1 MANAIRIYT
10 PGGPEALQ
18 YESYEPGQPASGEVR
33 LQQHAV
39 GLNFIDVYHR
49 TGLYPIADKP
59 FIPGLEAAGTVVEL
73 GADVTDLAVGDRVA
87 YAGVPIGAYC
97 DERIIPAHRL
107 IKIPDELSFET
118 GAAMML
124 QGMTVQYLIRST
136 YNVKPGDTVLFHA
149 AAGGVGAIACQW
161 LNHLGATVIGTV
173 GSAEKAEL
181 ARQNGC
187 HHTILYREENL
198 VERVKDITN
207 GAGVPVV
214 YDSVGKD
221 TYEASLDCLA
231 PLGLMVSFGS
241 ASGPVKSVSPA
252 TLASKGSL
260 FFTRPTL
267 MTYTAARED
276 LLASASDLIDV
287 ISNGAVKISIDQT
300 YALKDAQQAHKDLES
315 RKTTGS
321 TIFTV

>member
-1 MANAIRIYT
+1 MANAIRIYS
-10 PGGPEALQ
+10 PGGADALQ
-18 YESYEPGQPASGEVR
+18 YERYETGQPGSGEVR
-33 LQQHAV
+33 LEQQAV

-49 TGLYPIADKP
+49 TGLYPIAEKP
-59 FIPGLEAAGTVVEL
+59 FIPGLEASGTIAEL
-73 GADVTDLAVGDRVA
+73 GPDVSEFAVGDRVA

-107 IKIPDELSFET
+107 VKLPEEISFET

-136 YNVKPGDTVLFHA
+136 YHVKPGDTVLFHA

-173 GSAEKAEL
+173 GSEAKAKLAEA
-181 ARQNGC
+181 NGC

-198 VERVKDITN
+198 VERVREITS

-221 TYEASLDCLA
+221 TYEASLDCLS
-231 PLGLMVSFGS
+231 PLGMLVNFGS
-241 ASGPVKSVSPA
+241 ASGPVESVSPA
-252 TLASKGSL
+252 ILASKGSL

-267 MTYTAARED
+267 MTYTAKRED
-276 LLASASDLIDV
+276 LLASANDLISV
-287 ISNGAVKISIDQT
+287 VTSGAVKISVDQT
-300 YALKDAQQAHKDLES
+300 YALKDAKQAHEDLEA

-321 TIFTV
+321 TIFTL

>member
-1 MANAIRIYT
+1 MANGIRVHS
-10 PGGPEALQ
+10 PGGPEVLQ
-18 YESYEPGQPASGEVR
+18 YESFDAGKPASGEVLLEQR
-33 LQQHAV
+33 AV

-49 TGLYPIADKP
+49 TGLYPIAEKP
-59 FIPGLEAAGTVVEL
+59 FVPGLEAAGVVAEV
-73 GADVTDLAVGDRVA
+73 GADVTGLSPGDRVA

-97 DERIIPAHRL
+97 DERVIPAHRL
-107 IKIPDELSFET
+107 VKMPDNISFET

-136 YNVKPGDTVLFHA
+136 YNVKAGDTVLFHA

-173 GSAEKAEL
+173 GSEEKAAL
-181 ARQNGC
+181 ARKNGC
-187 HHTILYREENL
+187 HHTILYRQENIA
-198 VERVKDITN
+198 ERVAEITN

-231 PLGLMVSFGS
+231 PLGLFVSFGS
-241 ASGPVKSVSPA
+241 ASGPVESVNPA
-252 TLASKGSL
+252 TLAAKGSL

-267 MTYTAARED
+267 MTYTADPAD
-276 LLASASDLIDV
+276 LQASASELMNVVSEGIV
-287 ISNGAVKISIDQT
+287 TISVDQT
-300 YALKDAQQAHKDLES
+300 YPLANAKQAHEDLEG

-321 TIFTV
+321 TVLTI

>member
-1 MANAIRIYT
+1 MANAIRIYS
-10 PGGPEALQ
+10 PGGADALQ
-18 YESYEPGQPASGEVR
+18 YERYETGQPGSGEVR
-33 LQQHAV
+33 LEQQAV

-49 TGLYPIADKP
+49 TGLYPIAEKP
-59 FIPGLEAAGTVVEL
+59 FIPGLEASGTVAEL
-73 GADVTDLAVGDRVA
+73 GPDVSEFAVGDRVA

-107 IKIPDELSFET
+107 VKLPEEISFET

-136 YNVKPGDTVLFHA
+136 YHVKPGDTVLFHA

-173 GSAEKAEL
+173 GSEAKAKLAEA
-181 ARQNGC
+181 NGC

-198 VERVKDITN
+198 VERVREITS

-221 TYEASLDCLA
+221 TYEASLDCLS
-231 PLGLMVSFGS
+231 PLGMLVNFGS
-241 ASGPVKSVSPA
+241 ASGPVESVSPA
-252 TLASKGSL
+252 ILASKGSL

-267 MTYTAARED
+267 MTYTAKRED
-276 LLASASDLIDV
+276 LLASANDLISV
-287 ISNGAVKISIDQT
+287 VTSGAVKISVDQT
-300 YALKDAQQAHKDLES
+300 YALKDAKQAHEDLEA

-321 TIFTV
+321 TIFTL

>member
-10 PGGPEALQ
+10 PGGADALQ
-18 YESYEPGQPASGEVR
+18 YESYETGQPGSGEVR
-33 LQQHAV
+33 LEQHAV

-49 TGLYPIADKP
+49 TGLYPIAEKP
-59 FIPGLEAAGTVVEL
+59 FIPGLEASGTVAEL
-73 GADVTDLAVGDRVA
+73 GPDVTEFTVGDRVA

-107 IKIPDELSFET
+107 VKLPEDISFET

-124 QGMTVQYLIRST
+124 QGMTVQYLIRRT
-136 YNVKPGDTVLFHA
+136 YHVKPGDTVLFHA

-173 GSAEKAEL
+173 GSEAKAKL
-181 ARQNGC
+181 AKANGC
-187 HHTILYREENL
+187 HHTILYREESL
-198 VERVKDITN
+198 VERVKEITA
-207 GAGVPVV
+207 GVGVPVV

-221 TYEASLDCLA
+221 TYEASLDCLS
-231 PLGLMVSFGS
+231 PHGMLVNFGS
-241 ASGPVKSVSPA
+241 ASGPVESVSPA
-252 TLASKGSL
+252 MLASKGSL

-267 MTYTAARED
+267 MTYTAKRED
-276 LLASASDLIDV
+276 LLASANDLMSV
-287 ISNGAVKISIDQT
+287 VSSGAVKISVDQT
-300 YALKDAQQAHKDLES
+300 YALKDAQQAHEDLEA

-321 TIFTV
+321 TIFTL